1 MLKTL
6 DLFSGIGGFA
16 VGLEATNFFKT
27 TCFVEQEPYCQAVLR
42 HHWPEV
48 PILGDIKNVKRS
60 DLPDPDP
67 DVILGGFPCQPFSQ
81 AGHQKAQS
89 DSRHLWPEMFRLI
102 KECRPTWVIGENVIG
117 IVKLGLD
124 EVLTDLENE
133 GYATRTFNIPACAVG
148 APHLRQRV
156 WIVAHSDSKG
166 EPDGSI
172 DAQAQGELGNM
183 GYSKHDGSSTSPTS
197 RGMLDQSKEPKGS
210 KEVRKSKGAGSPSR
224 NVADTVSTGT
234 GVEEYRSGGQGRKS
248 SSPSQPKVLQQG
260 DRAFSSKGS
269 SASSKNVA
277 DTQSERHGRGSSK
290 KRGNEQRIIL
300 PKEQGGSKMGSEAE
314 RCGEPYRPEQW
325 WESEPPVGRLAHGVS
340 HRVSQIR
347 ALGNSIIPQIAKE
360 IGNAIKQA
368 SEGTL

>member
-27 TCFVEQEPYCQAVLR
+27 TCFVEQEPYCKEVLR
-42 HHWPEV
+42 HHFPEV

-60 DLPDPDP
+60 DLPEPDP
-67 DVILGGFPCQPFSQ
+67 DVILGGFPCQPFSS
-81 AGHQKAQS
+81 AGLQKAQS

-102 KECRPTWVIGENVIG
+102 KECRPSWVIGENVIG

-156 WIVAHSDSKG
+156 WIIAHSDSKRKPNG
-166 EPDGSI
+166 AI
-172 DAQAQGELGNM
+172 DAQAQGKLVADPSISGLQEH
-183 GYSKHDGSSTSPTS
+183 GYGQAEDAIERSKDVADP
-197 RGMLDQSKEPKGS
+197 QSK
-210 KEVRKSKGAGSPSR
+210 
-224 NVADTVSTGT
+224 
-234 GVEEYRSGGQGRKS
+234 
-248 SSPSQPKVLQQG
+248 
-260 DRAFSSKGS
+260 
-269 SASSKNVA
+269 
-277 DTQSERHGRGSSK
+277 RHGRGSSK
-290 KRGNEQRIIL
+290 KCGNEQRIIL
-300 PKEQGGSKMGSEAE
+300 PKEQEGGEMGREAE
-314 RCGEPYRPEQW
+314 GCGEPYRPDQW

-340 HRVSQIR
+340 NRVSQIR

-360 IGNAIKQA
+360 IGNAIKTAETTQP
-368 SEGTL
+368 

>member
-42 HHWPEV
+42 HHFPEV
-48 PILGDIKNVKRS
+48 PILGDIKNVKRP

-67 DVILGGFPCQPFSQ
+67 DVILGGFPCQPFSS
-81 AGHQKAQS
+81 AGLRKAQS

-156 WIVAHSDSKG
+156 WIVAH
-166 EPDGSI
+166 
-172 DAQAQGELGNM
+172 
-183 GYSKHDGSSTSPTS
+183 
-197 RGMLDQSKEPKGS
+197 
-210 KEVRKSKGAGSPSR
+210 
-224 NVADTVSTGT
+224 NVADSPISGLQEHGYGQTKDAI
-234 GVEEYRSGGQGRKS
+234 ERSK
-248 SSPSQPKVLQQG
+248 
-260 DRAFSSKGS
+260 A
-269 SASSKNVA
+269 VA
-277 DTQSERHGRGSSK
+277 DPQSERHGRGSSEK
-290 KRGNEQRIIL
+290 CGNEQRIIL

-360 IGNAIKQA
+360 IGNAIKK
-368 SEGTL
+368 SEESFL

>member
-48 PILGDIKNVKRS
+48 PILGDIKNVKRP

-67 DVILGGFPCQPFSQ
+67 DVILGGFPCQPFSS
-81 AGHQKAQS
+81 AGLRKAQS

-172 DAQAQGELGNM
+172 DAQAQGKLVADSPISGLQEH
-183 GYSKHDGSSTSPTS
+183 GYGQTKDAIERSK
-197 RGMLDQSKEPKGS
+197 
-210 KEVRKSKGAGSPSR
+210 A
-224 NVADTVSTGT
+224 VADTVSTGT

-277 DTQSERHGRGSSK
+277 DTQSERHGRGSSEK
-290 KRGNEQRIIL
+290 CGNEQRIIL

-325 WESEPPVGRLAHGVS
+325 WEFEPPVGRLAHGVS

-360 IGNAIKQA
+360 IGNAIKK
-368 SEGTL
+368 SEESFL

>member
-1 MLKTL
+1 MKTL

-156 WIVAHSDSKG
+156 WIIAHSDSKG

-172 DAQAQGELGNM
+172 DAKAQGELGNRDT
-183 GYSKHDGSSTSPTS
+183 GTRPED
-197 RGMLDQSKEPKGS
+197 
-210 KEVRKSKGAGSPSR
+210 
-224 NVADTVSTGT
+224 VAD
-234 GVEEYRSGGQGRKS
+234 
-248 SSPSQPKVLQQG
+248 P
-260 DRAFSSKGS
+260 
-269 SASSKNVA
+269 
-277 DTQSERHGRGSSK
+277 QSERHGRGSSEEC
-290 KRGNEQRIIL
+290 GNEQRIIL
-300 PKEQGGSKMGSEAE
+300 PKEQEGGTMGSEAE
-314 RCGEPYRPEQW
+314 GCGEPYRPEQW
-325 WESEPPVGRLAHGVS
+325 WEFEPSVGRLAHGVQN
-340 HRVSQIR
+340 RVSQIR

-360 IGNAIKQA
+360 IGDAIKK
-368 SEGTL
+368 SEESFL

>member
-27 TCFVEQEPYCQAVLR
+27 TCFVEQEPYCKEVLR
-42 HHWPEV
+42 HHFPEV

-67 DVILGGFPCQPFSQ
+67 DVILGGFPCQPFSS
-81 AGHQKAQS
+81 AGLQKAQS

-102 KECRPTWVIGENVIG
+102 KECRPSWIIGENVIG

-156 WIVAHSDSKG
+156 WIIAHSDSKRKSNG
-166 EPDGSI
+166 AI
-172 DAQAQGELGNM
+172 DAQAQGELVADPSISGLQEH
-183 GYSKHDGSSTSPTS
+183 GYGQAEDAIERSKDVADP
-197 RGMLDQSKEPKGS
+197 QSK
-210 KEVRKSKGAGSPSR
+210 
-224 NVADTVSTGT
+224 
-234 GVEEYRSGGQGRKS
+234 
-248 SSPSQPKVLQQG
+248 
-260 DRAFSSKGS
+260 
-269 SASSKNVA
+269 
-277 DTQSERHGRGSSK
+277 RHGRGSSK
-290 KRGNEQRIIL
+290 KCGNEQRIIL
-300 PKEQGGSKMGSEAE
+300 PKEQEGGEMGREAE
-314 RCGEPYRPEQW
+314 GCGEPHRPDQW
-325 WESEPPVGRLAHGVS
+325 WESEPPVGRLAHGVPN
-340 HRVSQIR
+340 RVSQIR

-360 IGNAIKQA
+360 IGNAIKTAETTQP
-368 SEGTL
+368 

>member
-42 HHWPEV
+42 HHFPEV
-48 PILGDIKNVKRS
+48 PILGDIKNVKRP

-67 DVILGGFPCQPFSQ
+67 DVILGGFPCQPFSS
-81 AGHQKAQS
+81 AGLRKAQS

-172 DAQAQGELGNM
+172 DAQAQGKL
-183 GYSKHDGSSTSPTS
+183 
-197 RGMLDQSKEPKGS
+197 
-210 KEVRKSKGAGSPSR
+210 
-224 NVADTVSTGT
+224 VADSPISGLQEHGYGQTKDAI
-234 GVEEYRSGGQGRKS
+234 ERSK
-248 SSPSQPKVLQQG
+248 
-260 DRAFSSKGS
+260 A
-269 SASSKNVA
+269 VA
-277 DTQSERHGRGSSK
+277 DPQSERHGRGSSEK
-290 KRGNEQRIIL
+290 CGNEQRIIL

-314 RCGEPYRPEQW
+314 GCGEPHRPEQW

-360 IGNAIKQA
+360 IGNAIKK
-368 SEGTL
+368 SEESFL

>member
-42 HHWPEV
+42 HHFPEV
-48 PILGDIKNVKRS
+48 PILGDIKNVKRP

-156 WIVAHSDSKG
+156 WIVAH
-166 EPDGSI
+166 
-172 DAQAQGELGNM
+172 
-183 GYSKHDGSSTSPTS
+183 
-197 RGMLDQSKEPKGS
+197 
-210 KEVRKSKGAGSPSR
+210 
-224 NVADTVSTGT
+224 NVAD
-234 GVEEYRSGGQGRKS
+234 
-248 SSPSQPKVLQQG
+248 P
-260 DRAFSSKGS
+260 
-269 SASSKNVA
+269 
-277 DTQSERHGRGSSK
+277 QSERHGRGSSEK
-290 KRGNEQRIIL
+290 CGNEQRIIL

-314 RCGEPYRPEQW
+314 GCGEPHRPEQW
-325 WESEPPVGRLAHGVS
+325 WESEPPVGRLAHGVPN
-340 HRVSQIR
+340 RVSQIR

-360 IGNAIKQA
+360 IGNAIKK
-368 SEGTL
+368 SEESFL

>member
-42 HHWPEV
+42 HHFPEV
-48 PILGDIKNVKRS
+48 PILGDITNVKRP

-67 DVILGGFPCQPFSQ
+67 DVILGGFPCQPFSS

-89 DSRHLWPEMFRLI
+89 DPRHLWPEMFRLI

-124 EVLTDLENE
+124 EVLTDLESE

-156 WIVAHSDSKG
+156 WIVAHSDCNRKSNG
-166 EPDGSI
+166 TLDDSSR
-172 DAQAQGELGNM
+172 QGIV
-183 GYSKHDGSSTSPTS
+183 GSS
-197 RGMLDQSKEPKGS
+197 M
-210 KEVRKSKGAGSPSR
+210 
-224 NVADTVSTGT
+224 AD
-234 GVEEYRSGGQGRKS
+234 
-248 SSPSQPKVLQQG
+248 P
-260 DRAFSSKGS
+260 
-269 SASSKNVA
+269 
-277 DTQSERHGRGSSK
+277 QSERHGRRSSEEC
-290 KRGNEQRIIL
+290 GNEQRIIL
-300 PKEQGGSKMGSEAE
+300 PKEQKGSEVGSEAE
-314 RCGEPYRPEQW
+314 GCGGPYRPDQW

-360 IGNAIKQA
+360 IGNAIKK
-368 SEGTL
+368 SEESFL

>member
-27 TCFVEQEPYCQAVLR
+27 TCFVEQDPYCQAVLR

-48 PILGDIKNVKRS
+48 PTLGDIKNVKRP

-67 DVILGGFPCQPFSQ
+67 DVILGGFPCQPFSS
-81 AGHQKAQS
+81 AGLQKAQS

-102 KECRPTWVIGENVIG
+102 KECRPSWVIGENVIG

-156 WIVAHSDSKG
+156 WIVAH
-166 EPDGSI
+166 
-172 DAQAQGELGNM
+172 
-183 GYSKHDGSSTSPTS
+183 
-197 RGMLDQSKEPKGS
+197 
-210 KEVRKSKGAGSPSR
+210 
-224 NVADTVSTGT
+224 NVADPSISGLQEH
-234 GVEEYRSGGQGRKS
+234 GYGQAEDAIERSK
-248 SSPSQPKVLQQG
+248 
-260 DRAFSSKGS
+260 D
-269 SASSKNVA
+269 VA
-277 DTQSERHGRGSSK
+277 DPQSKRHGRGSSK
-290 KRGNEQRIIL
+290 KCGNEQRIIL
-300 PKEQGGSKMGSEAE
+300 PKEQEGGEMGREAE
-314 RCGEPYRPEQW
+314 GCGEPHRPDQW
-325 WESEPPVGRLAHGVS
+325 WESEPPVGRLAHGVPN
-340 HRVSQIR
+340 RVSQIR

-360 IGNAIKQA
+360 IGDAIKK
-368 SEGTL
+368 SEESFL

>member
-1 MLKTL
+1 
-6 DLFSGIGGFA
+6 LFSGIGGFA

-48 PILGDIKNVKRS
+48 PILGDIKNVKRP

-67 DVILGGFPCQPFSQ
+67 DVILGGFPCQPFSS

-102 KECRPTWVIGENVIG
+102 KECRPTWVIGENVVG

-172 DAQAQGELGNM
+172 DAQAQGKL
-183 GYSKHDGSSTSPTS
+183 
-197 RGMLDQSKEPKGS
+197 
-210 KEVRKSKGAGSPSR
+210 
-224 NVADTVSTGT
+224 VADSPISGLQEHGYGQTKDAI
-234 GVEEYRSGGQGRKS
+234 ERSK
-248 SSPSQPKVLQQG
+248 
-260 DRAFSSKGS
+260 A
-269 SASSKNVA
+269 VA
-277 DTQSERHGRGSSK
+277 DPQSERHGRGSSEK
-290 KRGNEQRIIL
+290 CGNEQRIIL

-314 RCGEPYRPEQW
+314 GCGEPHRPDQW

>member
-27 TCFVEQEPYCQAVLR
+27 TCFVEQEPYCKEVLR
-42 HHWPEV
+42 HHFPEV

-67 DVILGGFPCQPFSQ
+67 DVILGGFPCQPFSS
-81 AGHQKAQS
+81 AGLQKAQS

-102 KECRPTWVIGENVIG
+102 KECRPSWIIGENVIG

-156 WIVAHSDSKG
+156 WIIAHSDSKRKSNG
-166 EPDGSI
+166 AI
-172 DAQAQGELGNM
+172 DAQAQGQLVADPSISGLQEH
-183 GYSKHDGSSTSPTS
+183 GYGQAEDAIERSKDVADP
-197 RGMLDQSKEPKGS
+197 QSK
-210 KEVRKSKGAGSPSR
+210 
-224 NVADTVSTGT
+224 
-234 GVEEYRSGGQGRKS
+234 
-248 SSPSQPKVLQQG
+248 
-260 DRAFSSKGS
+260 
-269 SASSKNVA
+269 
-277 DTQSERHGRGSSK
+277 RHGRGSSK
-290 KRGNEQRIIL
+290 KCGNEQRIIL
-300 PKEQGGSKMGSEAE
+300 PKEQEGGEMGREAE
-314 RCGEPYRPEQW
+314 GCGEPHRPDQW
-325 WESEPPVGRLAHGVS
+325 WESEPPVGRLAHGVPN
-340 HRVSQIR
+340 RVSQIR

-360 IGNAIKQA
+360 IGNAIKTAETTQP
-368 SEGTL
+368 

>member
-27 TCFVEQEPYCQAVLR
+27 TCFVEQEPYCKEVLR
-42 HHWPEV
+42 HHFPEV

-67 DVILGGFPCQPFSQ
+67 DVILGGFPCQPFSS
-81 AGHQKAQS
+81 AGLQKAQS

-102 KECRPTWVIGENVIG
+102 KECRPSWVIGENVIG

-156 WIVAHSDSKG
+156 WIVAH
-166 EPDGSI
+166 
-172 DAQAQGELGNM
+172 
-183 GYSKHDGSSTSPTS
+183 
-197 RGMLDQSKEPKGS
+197 
-210 KEVRKSKGAGSPSR
+210 
-224 NVADTVSTGT
+224 NVADPSISGLQEH
-234 GVEEYRSGGQGRKS
+234 GYGQAEDAIERSK
-248 SSPSQPKVLQQG
+248 
-260 DRAFSSKGS
+260 D
-269 SASSKNVA
+269 VA
-277 DTQSERHGRGSSK
+277 DPQSKRHGRGSSK
-290 KRGNEQRIIL
+290 KCGNEQRIIL
-300 PKEQGGSKMGSEAE
+300 PKEQEGGEMGREAE
-314 RCGEPYRPEQW
+314 GCGEPYRPDQW
-325 WESEPPVGRLAHGVS
+325 WESEPPVGRLAHGVPN
-340 HRVSQIR
+340 RVSQIR

-360 IGNAIKQA
+360 IGNAIKTAETTQP
-368 SEGTL
+368 

>member
-48 PILGDIKNVKRS
+48 PILGDIKNVKRP

-67 DVILGGFPCQPFSQ
+67 DVILGGFPCQPFSS

-156 WIVAHSDSKG
+156 WIVAHSD
-166 EPDGSI
+166 
-172 DAQAQGELGNM
+172 NM

-224 NVADTVSTGT
+224 NVADPDIKRRGNS
-234 GVEEYRSGGQGRKS
+234 EEC
-248 SSPSQPKVLQQG
+248 
-260 DRAFSSKGS
+260 
-269 SASSKNVA
+269 
-277 DTQSERHGRGSSK
+277 
-290 KRGNEQRIIL
+290 GNEQRIIL
-300 PKEQGGSKMGSEAE
+300 SKERE
-314 RCGEPYRPEQW
+314 RGEVGCKVEGCSTLYRPEQW

-347 ALGNSIIPQIAKE
+347 ALGNSIVPQIAKE
-360 IGNAIKQA
+360 IGNAIKK
-368 SEGTL
+368 SEESFL